1 MDEEGN
7 DPDEHGVPK
16 PGDIRMESLGENDGA
31 IITDS
36 CHHARKEQ
44 QVIEERVGGSTH
56 RIDCANHTRCVV
68 IKNQLIALNEHTTD
82 LLKDSLDQ
90 IAPILRVT
98 TSLDN
103 VLIAFDKEFSLCA
116 NYPKG
121 HGEKFLKWITSKYP
135 DAMLFHVERSGGGRQ
150 DLALM
155 ASLPIYWNREWCVQ
169 FLDEQLRAPGNE
181 NILQKN
187 LFTILTSSEMVA
199 VTRLLAIMHIA
210 IGMPL
215 RFLTGKTHEWKEY
228 DWGVVELGRA
238 FDCWYD
244 AMVHLKEHPGDFLDE
259 DYMMSIFDKIKQ
271 DLPPF
276 ADYLDHMYTNKKT
289 ASIGGKEV
297 LMSKLRDE
305 LFDPEQEANAAST
318 EHMRGLVEV
327 IAEIGIKEMTDTN
340 KAIHRYVSVNG
351 PDNAIYS
358 HEHASS
364 ERRLALRGVP
374 ATNDQAESS
383 LGGAT
388 YQLQQFGR
396 IAIKHAAAVNDVRRN
411 GWLRRGTTEEKG
423 KHKRPAGMA

>member
-1 MDEEGN
+1 
-7 DPDEHGVPK
+7 
-16 PGDIRMESLGENDGA
+16 
-31 IITDS
+31 
-36 CHHARKEQ
+36 
-44 QVIEERVGGSTH
+44 
-56 RIDCANHTRCVV
+56 
-68 IKNQLIALNEHTTD
+68 
-82 LLKDSLDQ
+82 
-90 IAPILRVT
+90 
-98 TSLDN
+98 
-103 VLIAFDKEFSLCA
+103 
-116 NYPKG
+116 
-121 HGEKFLKWITSKYP
+121 
-135 DAMLFHVERSGGGRQ
+135 
-150 DLALM
+150 
-155 ASLPIYWNREWCVQ
+155 
-169 FLDEQLRAPGNE
+169 
-181 NILQKN
+181 
-187 LFTILTSSEMVA
+187 
-199 VTRLLAIMHIA
+199 
-210 IGMPL
+210 
-215 RFLTGKTHEWKEY
+215 
-228 DWGVVELGRA
+228 
-238 FDCWYD
+238 
-244 AMVHLKEHPGDFLDE
+244 MVHLKEHPGDFLDE